1 MAAGVLFLFNRFLP
15 EGDTIARTIAFTSIV
30 MLEMVRVTMV
40 RSQYKLPF
48 FSNLYL
54 IGAII
59 FSVLLQVAVVY
70 VPVMNIVF
78 KTTALT
84 LYHWGYMGVVMAITF
99 VIGTIMTRLT
109 NR

>member
-1 MAAGVLFLFNRFLP
+1 AAGVLFLFNRFLP

-59 FSVLLQVAVVY
+59 LSVLLQMAVVY
-70 VPVMNIVF
+70 MPVMNIVF
-78 KTTALT
+78 KTTALSH
-84 LYHWGYMGVVMAITF
+84 YHWGYMGAVMAIMF
-99 VIGTIMTRLT
+99 VMGAVITRLI

>member
-1 MAAGVLFLFNRFLP
+1 
-15 EGDTIARTIAFTSIV
+15 
-30 MLEMVRVTMV
+30 MLEMVRVTMI

-59 FSVLLQVAVVY
+59 LSVLLQVAVVY

-78 KTTALT
+78 KTTALS
-84 LYHWGYMGVVMAITF
+84 LHHWGYMGAVMAITF
-99 VIGTIMTRLT
+99 VIGTVMTRLV